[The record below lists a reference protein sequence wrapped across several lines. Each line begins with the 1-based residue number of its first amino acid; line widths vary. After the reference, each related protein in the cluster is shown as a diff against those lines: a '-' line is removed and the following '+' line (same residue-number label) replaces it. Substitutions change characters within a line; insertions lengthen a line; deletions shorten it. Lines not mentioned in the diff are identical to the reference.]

1 MESTALAAV
10 GALWLGVLTSISPCP
25 LATNIVAIS
34 FIGKRVGQTRQVLLS
49 GLLYTAGRVFAYLAL
64 AVVLIAG
71 VLSIPQV
78 SNFLQKYMN
87 KLLGPILILA
97 GMFLLELIT
106 VNLRGV
112 SVSEKMKE
120 RAERGGM
127 LSACLMGFVFALSFC
142 PISAAL
148 FFGSLIPLS
157 IKHGSKVLFPSLY
170 GLGTAVPVVAFAM
183 LVALGAQSLGK
194 AFNKLTQVELWAR
207 RATGVVFICVGV
219 YLSLRYIFGII

>member
-49 GLLYTAGRVFAYLAL
+49 GLLYTAGRVFAYLVL
-64 AVVLIAG
+64 AVVLVAG
-71 VLSIPQV
+71 LLSIPQV

-87 KLLGPILILA
+87 RLLGPILILA
-97 GMFLLELIT
+97 CMFLLELIT

-120 RAERGGM
+120 RAEKGGM
-127 LSACLMGFVFALSFC
+127 LSACLMGVVFALSFC

-157 IKHGSKVLFPSLY
+157 IKHGSRLLFPSLY
-170 GLGTAVPVVAFAM
+170 GLGTALPVVAFAVI
-183 LVALGAQSLGK
+183 VALGAQSVGK
-194 AFNKLTQVELWAR
+194 TFNKLTQVEVWAR
-207 RATGVVFICVGV
+207 RATGIVFICVGV
-219 YLSLRYIFGII
+219 YLSLRYIFGIV